1 MFKKKKCPKC
11 EKEVKEDW
19 EFCPYCG
26 YTLKE
31 KYREERFFEEFESFG
46 DFNRIFERIEREFEE
61 MFKMPVFRIPR
72 IKFSSP
78 GVSGISIT
86 IHSGTGMKPKIEV
99 KTYGD
104 YKKFE
109 PEIKKRLGVRVPVE
123 EVEEEKQR
131 VEREVKVTE
140 EAETEVKTLGNKL
153 IISVKLPGVK
163 SEDDIEIKRLEE
175 SLEIKAFAGD
185 KAYFTLIP
193 LPANATIVKREF
205 KNGVLKI
212 EVEK

>member
-1 MFKKKKCPKC
+1 MFKKKRCPKC
-11 EKEVKEDW
+11 EREVKEDW

-26 YTLKE
+26 YSLKE

-61 MFKMPVFRIPR
+61 MFKMPVFRIPKIR
-72 IKFSSP
+72 VSSP

-86 IHSGTGMKPKIEV
+86 IHSRTGMKPKIEV

-109 PEIKKRLGVRVPVE
+109 PEIKKRLGIRVPVE
-123 EVEEEKQR
+123 EVEEEKPR

-140 EAETEVKTLGNKL
+140 EAETEVKTLGNKM
-153 IISVKLPGVK
+153 IISVKLPGVE

-193 LPANATIVKREF
+193 LPGTASIVKKEF
-205 KNGVLKI
+205 KNGVLRV